1 MVGRKRRPGLEENE
15 RDDWKIT
22 NERAKEKE

>member
-1 MVGRKRRPGLEENE
+1 MVGRKRRPGLEEKE